1 LVVAHQSL
9 FADEL
14 STYWIVAKHSLRGV
28 LSLMYG
34 TASIHHAEITPPL
47 FFVASWLTYQ
57 LGHTPELLRLPSLV
71 AGALSIPM
79 LYLLGTRTV
88 GRRAALVAT
97 AITALSPFMI
107 YYSTEARAYGVMMLL
122 VMVSTLA
129 MLLALD
135 TGRTRWWVGY
145 AVASCAALWT
155 HYTCAFVL
163 VAQLIWLWWA
173 HPVVRRPALLANLGV
188 IVGYLPWV
196 PGMINDWHSP
206 TVTILSDLSPF
217 SAHAIWIDLG
227 HWTVGYPFASLARL
241 TQLPGPLALVL
252 LAAAA
257 GLAMV
262 GVLGRLLVGGGYH
275 WAWDDRRVVIV
286 GLALATPVCEA
297 IISTFSTHVFGVRNL
312 AASWPPL
319 ALAFAM
325 LLLAPGRWMRTAAV
339 TLALV
344 AFVLSAVSM
353 LDGRYQRPNY
363 GAAAAYVDRSA
374 RAGDVVIDATGV
386 LSPGPYTGF
395 DVAEHRRGP
404 VVRALAPAERDHPY
418 GLRDPY
424 VPMSRAVAQ
433 AVDAARG
440 GRIFVVGGDGSDL
453 SLVQDAG
460 YRQVARHEYSRV
472 IVAVYAP
479 RS

>member
-1 LVVAHQSL
+1 
-9 FADEL
+9 
-14 STYWIVAKHSLRGV
+14 
-28 LSLMYG
+28 
-34 TASIHHAEITPPL
+34 
-47 FFVASWLTYQ
+47 
-57 LGHTPELLRLPSLV
+57 
-71 AGALSIPM
+71 
-79 LYLLGTRTV
+79 
-88 GRRAALVAT
+88 
-97 AITALSPFMI
+97 
-107 YYSTEARAYGVMMLL
+107 
-122 VMVSTLA
+122 
-129 MLLALD
+129 
-135 TGRTRWWVGY
+135 
-145 AVASCAALWT
+145 
-155 HYTCAFVL
+155 
-163 VAQLIWLWWA
+163 
-173 HPVVRRPALLANLGV
+173 
-188 IVGYLPWV
+188 
-196 PGMINDWHSP
+196 
-206 TVTILSDLSPF
+206 
-217 SAHAIWIDLG
+217 
-227 HWTVGYPFASLARL
+227 
-241 TQLPGPLALVL
+241 
-252 LAAAA
+252 
-257 GLAMV
+257 
-262 GVLGRLLVGGGYH
+262 
-275 WAWDDRRVVIV
+275 
-286 GLALATPVCEA
+286 
-297 IISTFSTHVFGVRNL
+297 
-312 AASWPPL
+312 
-319 ALAFAM
+319 M